1 MKRSLL
7 ALFISAITIMS
18 SVVNAGA
25 LADEA
30 KLRAVNSVCQSHLEQ
45 VENSYNLN
53 GLNLTFFHNQDPGS
67 YPSFHT
73 STEKYDNGTSFF
85 ATTLSPDNEKCYIS
99 IVKTT
104 IVNNQSCVAI
114 LKARLDND
122 PTLKATSYGEGNYVH
137 VYPES
142 GAYQML
148 LVDIGEGAC
157 AITETRMMWPGS

>member
-1 MKRSLL
+1 MKQSLL
-7 ALFISAITIMS
+7 VLLIGLLTFMS
-18 SVVNAGA
+18 GIVNAGA
-25 LADEA
+25 LSDEA
-30 KLRAVNSVCQSHLEQ
+30 ALRAVNPVCQSHLEE
-45 VENSYNLN
+45 VESSYNLN
-53 GLNLTFFHNQDPGS
+53 GLNLTFFHTQDPS
-67 YPSFHT
+67 AYPSFHT

-85 ATTLSPDNEKCYIS
+85 ATTLSPDGEKCYIS

-122 PTLKATSYGEGNYVH
+122 ATLKATSYGEGNYVH